1 MRTTTTV
8 ACYITF
14 YNALAGRPRRVIDTR
29 PALGRADGRRSKLV
43 APADDDSH
51 IIIIIT
57 TYVPVAR
64 EYIIL
69 LYYILLYA
77 SLYNIIMH
85 AFTTAQYIILVYD
98 GTHRRSSCT
107 NTRLSV
113 DILLLY
119 TYWTLARIPLVT
131 V

>member
-51 IIIIIT
+51 IIIIIIIIII

-69 LYYILLYA
+69 LLYYF
-77 SLYNIIMH
+77 MRV
-85 AFTTAQYIILVYD
+85 YITL
-98 GTHRRSSCT
+98 SCT
-107 NTRLSV
+107 LLQRQASILYWCMMVPIIAPLATNTHLSV

-119 TYWTLARIPLVT
+119 TYTGR
-131 V
+131 